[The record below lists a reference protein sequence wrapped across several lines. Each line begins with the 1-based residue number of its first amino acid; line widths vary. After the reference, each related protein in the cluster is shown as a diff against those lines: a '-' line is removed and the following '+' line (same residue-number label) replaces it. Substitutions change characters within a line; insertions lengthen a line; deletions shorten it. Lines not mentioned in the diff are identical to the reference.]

1 MASQTNQTKGRG
13 AKRNKGP
20 LLRFLGTFFLIALVT
35 GTMLACMAAMY
46 IKVVIIPDAGM
57 NLSSYDPDLT
67 STIYYTDPETG
78 AQVPLQNLH
87 GQENRQWIA
96 YEDIP
101 QNLVNAAIAIEDKRF
116 YKHNGVDWIGTANGI
131 RSMFTGTNIRGG
143 STITQ
148 QLIKNLTEEDQ
159 VTVKRKI
166 KEIFRALEFEDNY
179 DKEEILEWYLN
190 YIYLGEGCNGVYT
203 ASYAYFGKEVSELTL
218 AECASLIGI
227 TNNPSLY
234 NPYRNQEGNRNRQL
248 TILAAML
255 DQGKISQQEHDE
267 AVAQE
272 LVFARGEDDQVW
284 EAYSYYVDAVIDQV
298 IRDLVDELD
307 YGQNYAANTVY
318 AGGLQIYSC
327 YEPSVQAAVDAVY
340 QDRSNLNYS
349 SPTGAP
355 LQSAITI
362 INNETGGVAALAGG
376 VGEKEGSRVLN
387 RAIDSKRPPGSA
399 IKPLAV
405 YGPALEMGLITP
417 GSREVDS
424 PYNTAQGWPVNS
436 YGGYYGPMTM
446 AEALRISSNTV
457 AVKVLAKLVT
467 PQVSYEFMRDR
478 FHIELVG
485 SRTVGN
491 KTYSD
496 IDLAPLALGGLTD
509 GVTTYEMAAAYA
521 AFPRGGIYYEPTLYT
536 KVTNSEGEVLLE
548 KKREPEFILKEKT
561 AYYMTSMLQ
570 NVVNS
575 GTGTAAR
582 LTGQAA
588 KQVVAGKTGTTS
600 SRKDLWFAGY
610 TPYYTAAVWTGFD
623 IQEAMRNVSG
633 NPSTVLFRKVMER
646 VHNGLPKKDFE
657 KPRGE
662 EMIWVAI
669 CSESGKLATEYCE
682 EFTSNVYLFRGD
694 VPQAYCTLHEAP
706 PPEPEPEP
714 GEEGEPGVPPGES
727 GEEPGTGNGN
737 GANNG
742 GN

>member
-1 MASQTNQTKGRG
+1 MTNQTNQTKRG
-13 AKRNKGP
+13 GTKGDKGP
-20 LLRFLGTFFLIALVT
+20 LLRVLGTLFLIALVT
-35 GTMLACMAAMY
+35 GAMLACMGAMY
-46 IKVVIIPDAGM
+46 IKVVIMPDVGL
-57 NLSSYDPDLT
+57 NLSSFSPDLT
-67 STIYYTDPETG
+67 STIYYTDPGTDE
-78 AQVPLQNLH
+78 QVPLQNLH
-87 GQENRQWIA
+87 GRENRQWVE
-96 YEDIP
+96 YQDIP

-116 YKHNGVDWIGTANGI
+116 YKHNGVDWIGTTNGVL
-131 RSMFTGTNIRGG
+131 SMFTGKNIRGG

-148 QLIKNLTEEDQ
+148 QLIKNLTKEDQ

-203 ASYAYFGKEVSELTL
+203 ASYVYFGKNVSDLTL

-255 DQGKISQQEHDE
+255 DQGKITKEEHDA

-272 LVFARGEDDQVW
+272 LVFARGEDTTREW
-284 EAYSYYVDAVIDQV
+284 EAYSYYVDAVINQV
-298 IRDLVDELD
+298 IRDLTELGYSQD
-307 YGQNYAANTVY
+307 MAANMVY

-349 SPTGAP
+349 SSKGTA

-362 INNETGGVAALAGG
+362 INNETGAVAALAGG

-387 RAIDSKRPPGSA
+387 RATDSKRPPGSA
-399 IKPLAV
+399 IKPLSV

-417 GSREVDS
+417 GSKEVDS
-424 PYNTAQGWPVNS
+424 PYNTAQSWPVNS
-436 YGGYYGPMTM
+436 YGSYRGPMTM
-446 AEALRISSNTV
+446 TEALRVSANTV

-478 FHIELVG
+478 FHIQLVE
-485 SRTVGN
+485 SRTVGD
-491 KTYSD
+491 KVFSD

-509 GVTTYEMAAAYA
+509 GVTTYEMAAAYS
-521 AFPRGGIYYEPTLYT
+521 AFARGGVYYEPILYT
-536 KVTNSEGEVLLE
+536 KVADSNGEVLLE
-548 KKREPEFILKEKT
+548 KKRTGEVILKEKT

-570 NVVNS
+570 TVVNG
-575 GTGTAAR
+575 GTGTAAKFQ
-582 LTGQAA
+582 GQ
-588 KQVVAGKTGTTS
+588 VIAGKTGTTS

-633 NPSTVLFRKVMER
+633 NPSTVLFRKVMEK
-646 VHNGLPKKDFE
+646 VHKGLPKKEFQ
-657 KPRGE
+657 KPAGE
-662 EMIWVAI
+662 DMIWVSI
-669 CSESGKLATEYCE
+669 CSESGLRSTEFCG
-682 EFTSNVYLFRGD
+682 EFANNVYLFRED
-694 VPQAYCTLHEAP
+694 VPSESCTIHVAP
-706 PPEPEPEP
+706 PVEPEP
-714 GEEGEPGVPPGES
+714 GAGENPDGTPVEPGGETPNPDTGNPS
-727 GEEPGTGNGN
+727 GEA
-737 GANNG
+737 GAGNG

>member
-1 MASQTNQTKGRG
+1 MASQTNQTKGKGTKGNR
-13 AKRNKGP
+13 GP
-20 LLRFLGTFFLIALVT
+20 LLRVLGTLLLIAVVT
-35 GTMLACMAAMY
+35 GAMLACMAAMY
-46 IKVVIIPDAGM
+46 IKVVIIPNAGL
-57 NLSSYDPDLT
+57 NLSSYSPDLT
-67 STIYYTDPETG
+67 STIYYTDPGTG
-78 AQVPLQNLH
+78 EQVPLQNLH
-87 GQENRQWIA
+87 GQENRQWVA

-101 QNLVNAAIAIEDKRF
+101 QNLVNAVIAIEDKRF
-116 YKHNGVDWIGTANGI
+116 YKHNGVDWIGTAHGI
-131 RSMFTGTNIRGG
+131 RSMFTGKNIRGG

-166 KEIFRALEFEDNY
+166 QEIFRALEFEDNY

-203 ASYAYFGKEVSELTL
+203 ASYAYFGKNVSELTL

-234 NPYRNQEGNRNRQL
+234 NPYSNQEGNRNRQL

-255 DQGKISQQEHDE
+255 DQNKISQEEYDT

-272 LVFARGEDDQVW
+272 MVFARGEDDRVW

-298 IRDLVDELD
+298 IKDLRDLGYPEDV
-307 YGQNYAANTVY
+307 AADMVY

-349 SPTGAP
+349 SSKGAP

-362 INNETGGVAALAGG
+362 INNETGAVAALAGG

-387 RAIDSKRPPGSA
+387 RATSKRPPGSA

-417 GSREVDS
+417 GSKEVDS
-424 PYNTAQGWPVNS
+424 PYNTAQSWPVNS
-436 YGGYYGPMTM
+436 YGGYRGPMTM

-478 FHIELVG
+478 FHIHLVE

-491 KTYSD
+491 KVFSD

-521 AFPRGGIYYEPTLYT
+521 AFARGGVYYEPTLYT
-536 KVTNSEGEVLLE
+536 KVTDSKGEVLLE
-548 KKREPEFILKEKT
+548 KKRTGEVILKEKT
-561 AYYMTSMLQ
+561 TYYMTSMLQ
-570 NVVNS
+570 TVVNS
-575 GTGTAAR
+575 GTGTAAKFQ
-582 LTGQAA
+582 GQAI
-588 KQVVAGKTGTTS
+588 AGKTGTTS

-633 NPSTVLFRKVMER
+633 NPSTVLFRKVMEK
-646 VHNGLPKKDFE
+646 VHKGLPKKDFQ
-657 KPRGE
+657 KPAGE
-662 EMIWVAI
+662 DMIWVSI
-669 CSESGKLATEYCE
+669 CSESGMLATEYCG
-682 EFTSNVYLFRGD
+682 EFTTNVNLFRED
-694 VPQAYCTLHEAP
+694 VPQGYCTLHEAP
-706 PPEPEPEP
+706 PPEPNE
-714 GEEGEPGVPPGES
+714 GEDPDGTGEPGGET
-727 GEEPGTGNGN
+727 PGTDDPS
-737 GANNG
+737 GAVDTHNG
-742 GN
+742 GT